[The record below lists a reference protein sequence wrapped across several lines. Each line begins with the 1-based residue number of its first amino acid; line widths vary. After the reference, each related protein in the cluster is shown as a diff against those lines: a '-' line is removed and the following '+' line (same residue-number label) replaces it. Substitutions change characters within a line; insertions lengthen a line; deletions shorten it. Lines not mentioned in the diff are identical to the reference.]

1 MMRKNV
7 FAQLEMMR
15 KAVIALLVLIGAG
28 PAMAEAVPRLPNE
41 FEYWCLW
48 AECGEPYL
56 YGDHTTRTCMSGRI
70 VYEHFGW
77 GIDANNRQTVVAHVR
92 YKGNACF
99 GCDTGTLVI
108 NGRPAP
114 CRIEHDSSEVE
125 EMGARPRCPLAAE

>member
-1 MMRKNV
+1 MRKNV

-41 FEYWCLW
+41 FEYWRLW

-70 VYEHFGW
+70 VYEHLAGDRCQQSADRR
-77 GIDANNRQTVVAHVR
+77 G
-92 YKGNACF
+92 ACALQGQRLF
-99 GCDTGTLVI
+99 RL
-108 NGRPAP
+108 
-114 CRIEHDSSEVE
+114 
-125 EMGARPRCPLAAE
+125 

>member
-1 MMRKNV
+1 
-7 FAQLEMMR
+7 
-15 KAVIALLVLIGAG
+15 
-28 PAMAEAVPRLPNE
+28 MAEAVPGLPNE

-99 GCDTGTLVI
+99 GYDTGTLVI